1 MEVFDWLKEIEK
13 VYEDLINNS
22 KVINLKDIE
31 EFREQHRKRF
41 EFFLEEKNE
50 LVNKAIMIIA
60 SDINK
65 ETKLFENQ
73 IDTALNHIKTEFQKE
88 IENLH
93 KLIIEEIGLDF

>member
-1 MEVFDWLKEIEK
+1 MDVFDWLKEIEK

-31 EFREQHRKRF
+31 EFREQHIKRF